1 MRTAWG
7 AFCFLWDPEGN
18 PLQFY
23 ESAFIR
29 PDADPERVPVRDP
42 GTSPAAGRPQP
53 DRSRDDPDRD
63 RRRRRLVSRAV
74 AAAGRAS
81 DGRPQRRRPGI
92 ASRRRHGDAERLA
105 VPVAGRRRPPAPRAP
120 IVIDPFLLKVLPAS
134 IKGAPLV
141 ENAEAEAH
149 DLTDP
154 ALAGQASALAAALA
168 DRHDDQR
175 LGYVSVVHLRVGV
188 FSDAYFKSWR
198 ETYDSGACSQ
208 AGGVAQSSA
217 ETEIA
222 GHKTF
227 IGHCVGG
234 VLTYHVHLSPADV
247 IVSISALGDQRF
259 GQLVVEGLR

>member
-1 MRTAWG
+1 MT
-7 AFCFLWDPEGN
+7 
-18 PLQFY
+18 Q
-23 ESAFIR
+23 
-29 PDADPERVPVRDP
+29 
-42 GTSPAAGRPQP
+42 GRP
-53 DRSRDDPDRD
+53 
-63 RRRRRLVSRAV
+63 
-74 AAAGRAS
+74 
-81 DGRPQRRRPGI
+81 RRPG
-92 ASRRRHGDAERLA
+92 GLNPTVLA
-105 VPVAGRRRPPAPRAP
+105 TILIVIGVGAGSCLALSSPRAAP
-120 IVIDPFLLKVLPAS
+120 PTAGPSSAAQSSQSPSATGTPDASPSQSLAATTAGASGSIVIDPFLLKVLPAS

-168 DRHDDQR
+168 IDPTTSDWA
-175 LGYVSVVHLRVGV
+175 YVSVVHLRAGV

-198 ETYDSGACSQ
+198 ETFDSGACSQ
-208 AGGVAQSSA
+208 AGGVAQNSA

>member
-1 MRTAWG
+1 MT
-7 AFCFLWDPEGN
+7 
-18 PLQFY
+18 Q
-23 ESAFIR
+23 
-29 PDADPERVPVRDP
+29 
-42 GTSPAAGRPQP
+42 GRP
-53 DRSRDDPDRD
+53 
-63 RRRRRLVSRAV
+63 
-74 AAAGRAS
+74 
-81 DGRPQRRRPGI
+81 RRPGGFNPTVLATI
-92 ASRRRHGDAERLA
+92 LIVIGVAAGSYLALSGPQATPPTSSPSSAAQASAQPSATGTPDASPSEARA
-105 VPVAGRRRPPAPRAP
+105 SATAGASGA

-134 IKGAPLV
+134 LKGAPLV

-168 DRHDDQR
+168 IDTTTSDWA
-175 LGYVSVVHLRVGV
+175 YVSVVHLRVGV

-198 ETYDSGACSQ
+198 ETFDGGACSQ
-208 AGGVAQSSA
+208 AGGVARNSA

-234 VLTYHVHLSPADV
+234 VLTYHVHLLPGDV
-247 IVSISALGDQRF
+247 IVSISALGSQRF

>member
-1 MRTAWG
+1 MTQGRPRRSGSLNPTVLATVLIVIGIAAGSYLALSRPTAAPPTTG
-7 AFCFLWDPEGN
+7 PT
-18 PLQFY
+18 
-23 ESAFIR
+23 SAAQASQ
-29 PDADPERVPVRDP
+29 PPSAT
-42 GTSPAAGRPQP
+42 GTPNASPSASPAPGSIAIDPSATAG
-53 DRSRDDPDRD
+53 
-63 RRRRRLVSRAV
+63 
-74 AAAGRAS
+74 AS
-81 DGRPQRRRPGI
+81 G
-92 ASRRRHGDAERLA
+92 S
-105 VPVAGRRRPPAPRAP
+105 

-168 DRHDDQR
+168 IDTTTSDWA
-175 LGYVSVVHLRVGV
+175 YVSVVRLRVGV

-198 ETYDSGACSQ
+198 ETFDSGACSQ

-217 ETEIA
+217 EAEIA
-222 GHKTF
+222 GHRTF

-234 VLTYHVHLSPADV
+234 VLTYHVHLVPGDV
-247 IVSISALGDQRF
+247 IVSISALGSQRF

>member
-1 MRTAWG
+1 MT
-7 AFCFLWDPEGN
+7 
-18 PLQFY
+18 Q
-23 ESAFIR
+23 
-29 PDADPERVPVRDP
+29 
-42 GTSPAAGRPQP
+42 GRP
-53 DRSRDDPDRD
+53 
-63 RRRRRLVSRAV
+63 
-74 AAAGRAS
+74 
-81 DGRPQRRRPGI
+81 RRPG
-92 ASRRRHGDAERLA
+92 GLNPTVLA
-105 VPVAGRRRPPAPRAP
+105 TVL
-120 IVIDPFLLKVLPAS
+120 IVIGIAAGSYLALSGPLAAPPTAGPTSAAQASQPPSAASTPDASPSGSPASATAGASGSIAVDSFLLSVLPAS

-141 ENAEAEAH
+141 ENPEAEAH

-168 DRHDDQR
+168 IDTTTSDWA
-175 LGYVSVVHLRVGV
+175 YVSVVHLRVGV

-217 ETEIA
+217 EAEIA

-234 VLTYHVHLSPADV
+234 VLTYHVHLAPGDV

>member
-1 MRTAWG
+1 VTQGRPRRLGGLSPTVLATILIVIGIAGGSYLALARPQAAPSTAG
-7 AFCFLWDPEGN
+7 PT
-18 PLQFY
+18 
-23 ESAFIR
+23 SAAQASEQ
-29 PDADPERVPVRDP
+29 PSAT
-42 GTSPAAGRPQP
+42 GTPNASPSGSPASATVG
-53 DRSRDDPDRD
+53 
-63 RRRRRLVSRAV
+63 
-74 AAAGRAS
+74 AS
-81 DGRPQRRRPGI
+81 G
-92 ASRRRHGDAERLA
+92 
-105 VPVAGRRRPPAPRAP
+105 P

-168 DRHDDQR
+168 IDTTTSDWA
-175 LGYVSVVHLRVGV
+175 YVSVVHLRVGV
-188 FSDAYFKSWR
+188 FSDPYFKSWR
-198 ETYDSGACSQ
+198 ETFDSGACSQ

-234 VLTYHVHLSPADV
+234 VLTYHVHLLPGDV
-247 IVSISALGDQRF
+247 IVSISALGSQRF
-259 GQLVVEGLR
+259 GQLVVQGLR

>member
-1 MRTAWG
+1 VT
-7 AFCFLWDPEGN
+7 
-18 PLQFY
+18 Q
-23 ESAFIR
+23 
-29 PDADPERVPVRDP
+29 
-42 GTSPAAGRPQP
+42 GRP
-53 DRSRDDPDRD
+53 
-63 RRRRRLVSRAV
+63 
-74 AAAGRAS
+74 
-81 DGRPQRRRPGI
+81 RRPG
-92 ASRRRHGDAERLA
+92 GLNPTVLA
-105 VPVAGRRRPPAPRAP
+105 TILVVIGIVAGSYLALSRPAAAPPSASPTSAAQASQPPSTTPNASPSGSRAP
-120 IVIDPFLLKVLPAS
+120 ATAVAPGAIVIDSFLLKVLPAS
-134 IKGAPLV
+134 LKGAPLV

-168 DRHDDQR
+168 IDTTTSDWA
-175 LGYVSVVHLRVGV
+175 YVSVVHLRVGV
-188 FSDAYFKSWR
+188 FSDPYFKSWR
-198 ETYDSGACSQ
+198 ETFDSGACSQ

-234 VLTYHVHLSPADV
+234 VLTYHVHLAPSDV

>member
-1 MRTAWG
+1 MTQGRPRRSGRLNPTVLVTVLIVIGIAAGSYLALSRSAAAPPTPGPSSSAQASQPPSATGTPNASPSGSPGATTAG
-7 AFCFLWDPEGN
+7 A
-18 PLQFY
+18 
-23 ESAFIR
+23 
-29 PDADPERVPVRDP
+29 
-42 GTSPAAGRPQP
+42 PAA
-53 DRSRDDPDRD
+53 
-63 RRRRRLVSRAV
+63 
-74 AAAGRAS
+74 
-81 DGRPQRRRPGI
+81 
-92 ASRRRHGDAERLA
+92 
-105 VPVAGRRRPPAPRAP
+105 

-168 DRHDDQR
+168 IDTTTSDWA
-175 LGYVSVVHLRVGV
+175 YVSVVHLRVGV

-198 ETYDSGACSQ
+198 ETFDSGACSQ

-217 ETEIA
+217 EAEIA
-222 GHKTF
+222 GHRTF

-234 VLTYHVHLSPADV
+234 VLTYHVHLAPGDV
-247 IVSISALGDQRF
+247 IVSISALGAQRF

>member
-1 MRTAWG
+1 VT
-7 AFCFLWDPEGN
+7 
-18 PLQFY
+18 Q
-23 ESAFIR
+23 
-29 PDADPERVPVRDP
+29 
-42 GTSPAAGRPQP
+42 GRP
-53 DRSRDDPDRD
+53 
-63 RRRRRLVSRAV
+63 
-74 AAAGRAS
+74 
-81 DGRPQRRRPGI
+81 RRPGGLNPTVLATILIVIGI
-92 ASRRRHGDAERLA
+92 AAGSYLALSRPA
-105 VPVAGRRRPPAPRAP
+105 VAPPSASPTSAAQASQPPSATTPNASPSELRASATAVAPGA
-120 IVIDPFLLKVLPAS
+120 IVIDSFLLKVLPAS
-134 IKGAPLV
+134 LKGAPLV

-168 DRHDDQR
+168 IDTTTSDWA
-175 LGYVSVVHLRVGV
+175 YVSVVHLRVGV
-188 FSDAYFKSWR
+188 FSDPYFKSWR
-198 ETYDSGACSQ
+198 ETFDSGACSQ

-234 VLTYHVHLSPADV
+234 VLTYHVHLSPSDV

>member
-1 MRTAWG
+1 VTQGRPRQPRG
-7 AFCFLWDPEGN
+7 LN
-18 PLQFY
+18 PTVL
-23 ESAFIR
+23 ATILI
-29 PDADPERVPVRDP
+29 VIGV
-42 GTSPAAGRPQP
+42 AAGSYLALSRPAPAPPSASPTSAAQASLSP
-53 DRSRDDPDRD
+53 TATGTPSASP
-63 RRRRRLVSRAV
+63 SGAPASATAV
-74 AAAGRAS
+74 A
-81 DGRPQRRRPGI
+81 PG
-92 ASRRRHGDAERLA
+92 S
-105 VPVAGRRRPPAPRAP
+105 

-168 DRHDDQR
+168 IDTTTSDWA
-175 LGYVSVVHLRVGV
+175 YVSVVHLRVGV
-188 FSDAYFKSWR
+188 FSDPYFKSWR
-198 ETYDSGACSQ
+198 ETFDSGACSQ

-234 VLTYHVHLSPADV
+234 VLTYHVHLSPSDV

>member
-1 MRTAWG
+1 VT
-7 AFCFLWDPEGN
+7 
-18 PLQFY
+18 Q
-23 ESAFIR
+23 
-29 PDADPERVPVRDP
+29 
-42 GTSPAAGRPQP
+42 GRP
-53 DRSRDDPDRD
+53 
-63 RRRRRLVSRAV
+63 
-74 AAAGRAS
+74 
-81 DGRPQRRRPGI
+81 RRPGGLNPTVLATILIVIGI
-92 ASRRRHGDAERLA
+92 AAGSYLALSRPA
-105 VPVAGRRRPPAPRAP
+105 VAPPSASPTSAAQASQPPSATTPNASPSELRASATAVAPGA
-120 IVIDPFLLKVLPAS
+120 IVIDSFLLKVLPAS
-134 IKGAPLV
+134 LKGAPLV

-168 DRHDDQR
+168 IDTTTSDWA
-175 LGYVSVVHLRVGV
+175 YVSVVHLPVGV
-188 FSDAYFKSWR
+188 FSDPYFKSWR
-198 ETYDSGACSQ
+198 ETFDSGACSQ

-234 VLTYHVHLSPADV
+234 VLTYHVHLSPSDV